1 MTKLIAEIGWNH
13 MGDMSLAKRMVE
25 AAANS
30 GAHVAKF
37 QTWKVERLK
46 NGEWD
51 NDGRRQIYEKAELTY
66 DKHVELID
74 FCRQLNISFMSSVF
88 SKPDAQMLEDLGVKG
103 VKIPSFECANNDLI
117 EFALDNFETVIVST
131 GTATKLEI
139 EKLKNYTSHLIFM
152 LCIVSQ
158 AILVTFHE

>member
-25 AAANS
+25 AAVNS

-88 SKPDAQMLEDLGVKG
+88 LNQ
-103 VKIPSFECANNDLI
+103 
-117 EFALDNFETVIVST
+117 T
-131 GTATKLEI
+131 
-139 EKLKNYTSHLIFM
+139 LK
-152 LCIVSQ
+152 C
-158 AILVTFHE
+158 